1 MRIRNLVGV
10 LLVLMLPVAAWPCSL
25 CNPDMKQTAT
35 FRQDAA
41 QAKFIVYGV
50 VTRSAFQSTPG
61 GLGGSGT
68 SQVEIKAA
76 LKPDDFLKGK
86 SVLDVPRY
94 VPVTDP
100 KDPPKYLLFCDVF
113 QGKLDVFRG
122 TPIKSE
128 AAASYVKGL
137 VEVEGKGTPAVLRY
151 CFDYLEH
158 ADPEIAN
165 DAFLEFIKA
174 TDRDIGAVA
183 PKLSPEKLR
192 TWLTEAKTPDFR
204 LGLYAFLLGGCGGEK
219 DAALLRSLVEK
230 PTDRSLS
237 AFDGLLGGYIQMQPK
252 EGWELALSIL
262 KDDRRPFA
270 VRYAVIRMLRFY
282 HSWKPEDSR
291 ESVLRGLG
299 VVLKQSDI
307 ADLAVEDLRRWG
319 EWDLTDD
326 ILRLY
331 GQKGYDAPLMQQA
344 LARYALTCPKPESAK
359 FVANLRRDNPD
370 LYKRVSE
377 SLQFDKKP

>member
-1 MRIRNLVGV
+1 VAI
-10 LLVLMLPVAAWPCSL
+10 LLVMLVAAPALPCSF
-25 CNPDMKQTAT
+25 CNPDLKQTAT

-50 VTRSAFQSTPG
+50 VTRSTFQSTPG
-61 GLGGSGT
+61 GGGGT
-68 SQVEIKAA
+68 SQVEIKATV
-76 LKPDDFLKGK
+76 KPDDFLKGK

-158 ADPEIAN
+158 ADPEIAT

-174 TDRDIGAVA
+174 TDRDIAAVA

-192 TWLTEAKTPDFR
+192 VWLTEPKTPDFR

-219 DAALLRSLVEK
+219 DAALLRSLIEK
-230 PTDRSLS
+230 PSDRSLT
-237 AFDGLLGGYIQMQPK
+237 AFDGLLGGYIQMRPK
-252 EGWELALSIL
+252 EGWELAQSIL
-262 KDDRRPFA
+262 KDERRAFA

-282 HSWKPEDSR
+282 HAWKPDESR
-291 ESVLRGLG
+291 NSVLRNLA

-326 ILRLY
+326 VLRLY
-331 GQKGYDAPLMQQA
+331 GQKGYEAPLMQQA